1 MRNMLESIL
10 LASAI
15 SLGMIIITSFVV
27 YEVLRI
33 IWQLMPRLEWA
44 ARKRVLFIIAC
55 IFAVHVTNIWLY
67 GAAFF
72 VVENYTNIGVLSG
85 ARSHLGV
92 DFDSFLE
99 CLYFS
104 SATYTSL
111 GFGDIIPT
119 QNLRM
124 LAAAE
129 VLSGLIMIGW
139 TVAFT
144 FLAMEKFWQLPHGKK
159 R

>member
-1 MRNMLESIL
+1 MLESL
-10 LASAI
+10 LLISAI
-15 SLGMIIITSFVV
+15 SLGMIILTSFIV

-33 IWQLMPRLEWA
+33 IWAFLPKMHWRPRQ
-44 ARKRVLFIIAC
+44 RVLLIIAC
-55 IFAVHVTNIWLY
+55 IFAVHVINIWLY
-67 GAAFF
+67 GIAFF
-72 VVENYTNIGVLSG
+72 LVENYTEIGKLEG
-85 ARSHLGV
+85 ARIHYSAN
-92 DFDSFLE
+92 FDGFLE

-111 GFGDIIPT
+111 GFGDIIPSD
-119 QNLRM
+119 NLRM

-144 FLAMEKFWQLPHGKK
+144 FLVMEKFWQLPHGKNK
-159 R
+159 

>member
-1 MRNMLESIL
+1 MLESL
-10 LASAI
+10 LASAII
-15 SLGMIIITSFVV
+15 SLGMIILTAFVV
-27 YEVLRI
+27 YEALRI
-33 IWQLMPRLEWA
+33 IWLILPRLNWPP
-44 ARKRVLFIIAC
+44 RKRVLFIIAC
-55 IFAVHVTNIWLY
+55 IFFVHVINIWLC

-85 ARSHLGV
+85 ARAHLTDNFKG
-92 DFDSFLE
+92 FLE

-119 QNLRM
+119 HNLRM

-139 TVAFT
+139 TISFT
-144 FLAMEKFWQLPHGKK
+144 FLSMEKFWQLPHGRKK
-159 R
+159 K